1 VRRTVTPSGTMARM
15 GRSGVAVTA
24 ALVLALGAGAGYAAG
39 SGDEP
44 RTGTPPDAEAT
55 AYPVPADPSLPVP
68 VVRPDPDAPA
78 LRTGLTLTSETLA
91 RPGDLEGAAAVTLPV
106 PEDWIREVDT
116 RRDTYTFDPDV
127 DEDYTSVLYV
137 EFVDAPTPERA
148 RSRRNAEL
156 VSESAQGVIGAL
168 QVVKTRVEIGF
179 DATYVGPAGYRR
191 LDLERWFASD
201 DGSVVVKVRAVG
213 RERDRQGLSD
223 LVSRITGEIEVAPAQ
238 SP

>member
-1 VRRTVTPSGTMARM
+1 M
-15 GRSGVAVTA
+15 TA

-39 SGDEP
+39 SGDDDP
-44 RTGTPPDAEAT
+44 RTTTPQDAEAS
-55 AYPVPADPSLPVP
+55 AYPLPADPSLPVP
-68 VVRPDPDAPA
+68 LVRPDPDDPP
-78 LRTGLTLTSETLA
+78 LRTGLALTPVTLT
-91 RPGDLEGAAAVTLPV
+91 RPGDLEGGARVTLPV
-106 PEDWIREVDT
+106 PEDWTREVDT
-116 RRDTYTFDPDV
+116 RRGTYTFDPDV
-127 DEDYTSVLYV
+127 DEDYTSVLSV

-191 LDLERWFASD
+191 LTLERWFASE

-223 LVSRITGEIEVAPAQ
+223 LVSRITGEIEVVPAQ